1 MAVRPACSRL
11 SIQKPVSSAPIRGVS
26 KFQGDVT
33 SLFRSSG
40 DLAEPR
46 LWPVIPA
53 PCARV
58 ERMMPAAQAGG
69 TRAAEQRAVL
79 PARPSG
85 PAPVLGDAGRR
96 SRVQSRRKRVPRPPE
111 AWSCWRAAEKWQASG
126 TRPYTEG
133 QSSPI
138 ACCSAS
144 DQASQGRRIIHFS
157 RSEITDKLLGPTA
170 PWNSVLARLARP
182 LQR

>member
-58 ERMMPAAQAGG
+58 ERMRPAAQAGG
-69 TRAAEQRAVL
+69 PQAAERRAVL

-85 PAPVLGDAGRR
+85 PAPVLGDAGRAR
-96 SRVQSRRKRVPRPPE
+96 GVQSRRKTRFASAGRVVQLAPCGE
-111 AWSCWRAAEKWQASG
+111 VAS
-126 TRPYTEG
+126 PWHASMHVG
-133 QSSPI
+133 QSRPL
-138 ACCSAS
+138 ACCSAP
-144 DQASQGRRIIHFS
+144 DQGRRKIHFIH
-157 RSEITDKLLGPTA
+157 SEITD
-170 PWNSVLARLARP
+170 S
-182 LQR
+182 

>member
-40 DLAEPR
+40 DSAEPR
-46 LWPVIPA
+46 PWPAIPA
-53 PCARV
+53 PCTRV

-69 TRAAEQRAVL
+69 ARAAERRAVL

-85 PAPVLGDAGRR
+85 PAPVLGDAGRLAGCKVAENAF
-96 SRVQSRRKRVPRPPE
+96 RVRRKRGPAGALRRSGKP
-111 AWSCWRAAEKWQASG
+111 AARVHA
-126 TRPYTEG
+126 RR
-133 QSSPI
+133 
-138 ACCSAS
+138 
-144 DQASQGRRIIHFS
+144 ASQAQSPADVQQCSHN
-157 RSEITDKLLGPTA
+157 A
-170 PWNSVLARLARP
+170 
-182 LQR
+182 

>member
-96 SRVQSRRKRVPRPPE
+96 SRGAKSPKTRSASAGSVVLLARCGTVASQWHASIHGGPVKPDRLLFCVRSSVPR
-111 AWSCWRAAEKWQASG
+111 
-126 TRPYTEG
+126 
-133 QSSPI
+133 
-138 ACCSAS
+138 SANNPF
-144 DQASQGRRIIHFS
+144 QP
-157 RSEITDKLLGPTA
+157 LG
-170 PWNSVLARLARP
+170 NH
-182 LQR
+182 

>member
-85 PAPVLGDAGRR
+85 PAPVLGTRAGARG
-96 SRVQSRRKRVPRPPE
+96 VQSRRKRVPRPPE
-111 AWSCWRAAEKWQASG
+111 AWSCWRAAEPGELSCPSVACTYLGNGLASLASTLFHGAVGPSSLSVMSERLKWIIF
-126 TRPYTEG
+126 RPWD
-133 QSSPI
+133 
-138 ACCSAS
+138 A
-144 DQASQGRRIIHFS
+144 
-157 RSEITDKLLGPTA
+157 
-170 PWNSVLARLARP
+170 
-182 LQR
+182 

>member
-111 AWSCWRAAEKWQASG
+111 AWNRVSC
-126 TRPYTEG
+126 P
-133 QSSPI
+133 
-138 ACCSAS
+138 
-144 DQASQGRRIIHFS
+144 
-157 RSEITDKLLGPTA
+157 
-170 PWNSVLARLARP
+170 ARLELGELSCPSVACTHLGNGLASLASTLFHGAVGPSTSGLSVISERLKWIIRRP
-182 LQR
+182 WDA

>member
-96 SRVQSRRKRVPRPPE
+96 SRGAKSPK
-111 AWSCWRAAEKWQASG
+111 
-126 TRPYTEG
+126 TR
-133 QSSPI
+133 
-138 ACCSAS
+138 SAS
-144 DQASQGRRIIHFS
+144 AG
-157 RSEITDKLLGPTA
+157 
-170 PWNSVLARLARP
+170 SVVLLARGELSCPSVACTYLGNGLASLASTLFHGAVGPSSLSVMSERLKWIICRP
-182 LQR
+182 WDA